1 MASFGLLRT
10 NILTLI
16 FAWFLTASM
25 AQDSNHAAKSWADQP
40 CPLIRTPQFETKE
53 DDIFTKGATHMAL
66 LHNAILRGFNTI
78 YLQAPHVKDE
88 QEKADFIGYSL
99 AWHKFVVSH
108 HDDEERE
115 LFPAVEGVL
124 KEEGIWEKTHQEHKS
139 FLGGLADFDVYL
151 SSLHSPH
158 AFSGIELVRIMDAF
172 REPFV
177 NHFHSEIA
185 TIADFS
191 TLPNAPAAGSPEAD
205 TMAAT
210 FKAWGKK
217 TLTKAGMTDVVPFCL
232 LNMDGTYEDGM
243 WANWPPMPGP
253 IRWMMVKVFGSW
265 NWGWWRFASCYGNGM
280 PRPLYA
286 LEGVAD
292 EAAGKEGS
300 DKGEL

>member
-1 MASFGLLRT
+1 MVSFGLFFT
-10 NILTLI
+10 NLLTLT
-16 FAWFLTASM
+16 FVSFLATTM
-25 AQDSNHAAKSWADQP
+25 AQSTNHAARPWADQP
-40 CPLIRTPQFETKE
+40 CPLIKTPQFETKK

-99 AWHKFVVSH
+99 AWHKFVASH

-124 KEEGIWEKTHQEHKS
+124 KEKGIWEKTHQEHQS
-139 FLGGLADFDVYL
+139 FLGGLADFETYL
-151 SSLHSPH
+151 SSLHSPYT
-158 AFSGIELVRIMDAF
+158 FSGTELVRIMDSF

-185 TIADFS
+185 TIANFS

-205 TMAAT
+205 TTAAT

-253 IRWMMVKVFGSW
+253 IRWMMVNVFGSW

-292 EAAGKEGS
+292 KADGKKEA